1 MKKQRKIVFW
11 AASLLLTGA
20 LAAGGTLAYL
30 TDKDS
35 VTNQFVVGKV
45 DIEGNEPSYA
55 PDPDGKTNHIVPT
68 QVIPKDPRIKNKGKN
83 DSYVYM
89 DVSIPIAKVIVADT
103 SGNRLNGGAAVD
115 TELFSMN
122 QLSKKWVL
130 MYKKKQNNSMVYT
143 YLYNE
148 VLAAGKATD
157 PLFTSVTAAN
167 IVEGQLDE
175 KEVDI
180 PINYYAIQALNTGEG
195 STAAERAAKAWE
207 NRQKHLEFKQFSGGQ
222 KMKKKTNRLFF
233 LAGAAGCT
241 MAAAIWL
248 LPGTSAYFTDHE
260 SVWNRMVFGH
270 NTSTIDEEFPTPT
283 PVPPGKSVVKRV
295 KIRNEGSVA
304 CYIRAALIF
313 SEPIEAIEGLDTENW
328 VKGEDDYYY
337 YKKPVSEGES
347 TTELF
352 TGIRVAKEM
361 EQKELEVS
369 VYEESVQIQKGNMVF
384 HGYREAWD
392 AYERGGQT

>member
-83 DSYVYM
+83 DSYGLYGCFH
-89 DVSIPIAKVIVADT
+89 T
-103 SGNRLNGGAAVD
+103 NRKSDRCRYIRKPFKRRSSLSMR
-115 TELFSMN
+115 TCFSMN

-148 VLAAGKATD
+148 VLAAGKTTD

-195 STAAERAAKAWE
+195 STAAERAAKGLGE
-207 NRQKHLEFKQFSGGQ
+207 V
-222 KMKKKTNRLFF
+222 
-233 LAGAAGCT
+233 C
-241 MAAAIWL
+241 
-248 LPGTSAYFTDHE
+248 
-260 SVWNRMVFGH
+260 
-270 NTSTIDEEFPTPT
+270 
-283 PVPPGKSVVKRV
+283 KS
-295 KIRNEGSVA
+295 E
-304 CYIRAALIF
+304 
-313 SEPIEAIEGLDTENW
+313 
-328 VKGEDDYYY
+328 
-337 YKKPVSEGES
+337 
-347 TTELF
+347 
-352 TGIRVAKEM
+352 
-361 EQKELEVS
+361 
-369 VYEESVQIQKGNMVF
+369 
-384 HGYREAWD
+384 
-392 AYERGGQT
+392 

>member
-45 DIEGNEPSYA
+45 DIEGHEPSYA

-148 VLAAGKATD
+148 VLAAGKTTD

-207 NRQKHLEFKQFSGGQ
+207 KYGTDNSRRRKHQNLGG
-222 KMKKKTNRLFF
+222 TRRL
-233 LAGAAGCT
+233 AAGDPFRRAEQDRENAPENVSDT
-241 MAAAIWL
+241 DEIFPLA
-248 LPGTSAYFTDHE
+248 LPVGQRSEQEGCNGGGDGRNGDH
-260 SVWNRMVFGH
+260 
-270 NTSTIDEEFPTPT
+270 
-283 PVPPGKSVVKRV
+283 PGNDGGVL
-295 KIRNEGSVA
+295 GDF
-304 CYIRAALIF
+304 C
-313 SEPIEAIEGLDTENW
+313 
-328 VKGEDDYYY
+328 
-337 YKKPVSEGES
+337 
-347 TTELF
+347 
-352 TGIRVAKEM
+352 
-361 EQKELEVS
+361 
-369 VYEESVQIQKGNMVF
+369 VYEGIEPLVF
-384 HGYREAWD
+384 DVPA
-392 AYERGGQT
+392 

>member
-103 SGNRLNGGAAVD
+103 SGNRLNGGAAGD

-143 YLYNE
+143 YLYN
-148 VLAAGKATD
+148 D
-157 PLFTSVTAAN
+157 
-167 IVEGQLDE
+167 
-175 KEVDI
+175 
-180 PINYYAIQALNTGEG
+180 G
-195 STAAERAAKAWE
+195 S
-207 NRQKHLEFKQFSGGQ
+207 F
-222 KMKKKTNRLFF
+222 
-233 LAGAAGCT
+233 
-241 MAAAIWL
+241 I
-248 LPGTSAYFTDHE
+248 
-260 SVWNRMVFGH
+260 
-270 NTSTIDEEFPTPT
+270 
-283 PVPPGKSVVKRV
+283 
-295 KIRNEGSVA
+295 
-304 CYIRAALIF
+304 
-313 SEPIEAIEGLDTENW
+313 
-328 VKGEDDYYY
+328 
-337 YKKPVSEGES
+337 
-347 TTELF
+347 
-352 TGIRVAKEM
+352 
-361 EQKELEVS
+361 
-369 VYEESVQIQKGNMVF
+369 
-384 HGYREAWD
+384 
-392 AYERGGQT
+392 YERDSS

>member
-45 DIEGNEPSYA
+45 DIEGNE
-55 PDPDGKTNHIVPT
+55 PT

-207 NRQKHLEFKQFSGGQ
+207 KYVNQNNGQ
-222 KMKKKTNRLFF
+222 KGQVT
-233 LAGAAGCT
+233 A
-241 MAAAIWL
+241 
-248 LPGTSAYFTDHE
+248 PQ
-260 SVWNRMVFGH
+260 
-270 NTSTIDEEFPTPT
+270 
-283 PVPPGKSVVKRV
+283 
-295 KIRNEGSVA
+295 
-304 CYIRAALIF
+304 
-313 SEPIEAIEGLDTENW
+313 SEPEQTEA
-328 VKGEDDYYY
+328 
-337 YKKPVSEGES
+337 P
-347 TTELF
+347 
-352 TGIRVAKEM
+352 GI
-361 EQKELEVS
+361 
-369 VYEESVQIQKGNMVF
+369 
-384 HGYREAWD
+384 
-392 AYERGGQT
+392 

>member
-103 SGNRLNGGAAVD
+103 SGNRLNGGAAGD

-130 MYKKKQNNSMVYT
+130 MYKKKT
-143 YLYNE
+143 E
-148 VLAAGKATD
+148 
-157 PLFTSVTAAN
+157 
-167 IVEGQLDE
+167 
-175 KEVDI
+175 
-180 PINYYAIQALNTGEG
+180 
-195 STAAERAAKAWE
+195 
-207 NRQKHLEFKQFSGGQ
+207 QFDG
-222 KMKKKTNRLFF
+222 
-233 LAGAAGCT
+233 
-241 MAAAIWL
+241 I
-248 LPGTSAYFTDHE
+248 
-260 SVWNRMVFGH
+260 
-270 NTSTIDEEFPTPT
+270 
-283 PVPPGKSVVKRV
+283 
-295 KIRNEGSVA
+295 
-304 CYIRAALIF
+304 YISL
-313 SEPIEAIEGLDTENW
+313 
-328 VKGEDDYYY
+328 
-337 YKKPVSEGES
+337 
-347 TTELF
+347 
-352 TGIRVAKEM
+352 
-361 EQKELEVS
+361 Q
-369 VYEESVQIQKGNMVF
+369 
-384 HGYREAWD
+384 
-392 AYERGGQT
+392 

>member
-148 VLAAGKATD
+148 VLAAGKTTD

-207 NRQKHLEFKQFSGGQ
+207 NECKRYDVVAW
-222 KMKKKTNRLFF
+222 KK
-233 LAGAAGCT
+233 
-241 MAAAIWL
+241 
-248 LPGTSAYFTDHE
+248 
-260 SVWNRMVFGH
+260 
-270 NTSTIDEEFPTPT
+270 
-283 PVPPGKSVVKRV
+283 VPRK
-295 KIRNEGSVA
+295 
-304 CYIRAALIF
+304 CL
-313 SEPIEAIEGLDTENW
+313 W
-328 VKGEDDYYY
+328 
-337 YKKPVSEGES
+337 
-347 TTELF
+347 
-352 TGIRVAKEM
+352 AKE
-361 EQKELEVS
+361 
-369 VYEESVQIQKGNMVF
+369 YEK
-384 HGYREAWD
+384 
-392 AYERGGQT
+392 

>member
-55 PDPDGKTNHIVPT
+55 PDSDGKTNHIVPT

-148 VLAAGKATD
+148 VLAAGKTTD

-180 PINYYAIQALNTGEG
+180 PINYYAIQALNTGETTTIMRMTTK
-195 STAAERAAKAWE
+195 STFRMAQNRRRKREKAVRLSPLQPLLLLLWEAFSMEAKCSIT
-207 NRQKHLEFKQFSGGQ
+207 R
-222 KMKKKTNRLFF
+222 
-233 LAGAAGCT
+233 
-241 MAAAIWL
+241 I
-248 LPGTSAYFTDHE
+248 
-260 SVWNRMVFGH
+260 
-270 NTSTIDEEFPTPT
+270 
-283 PVPPGKSVVKRV
+283 
-295 KIRNEGSVA
+295 
-304 CYIRAALIF
+304 IF
-313 SEPIEAIEGLDTENW
+313 STEQ
-328 VKGEDDYYY
+328 
-337 YKKPVSEGES
+337 PS
-347 TTELF
+347 TE
-352 TGIRVAKEM
+352 
-361 EQKELEVS
+361 
-369 VYEESVQIQKGNMVF
+369 
-384 HGYREAWD
+384 
-392 AYERGGQT
+392 

>member
-83 DSYVYM
+83 DSYVY
-89 DVSIPIAKVIVADT
+89 T

-148 VLAAGKATD
+148 VLAAGKTTD

-207 NRQKHLEFKQFSGGQ
+207 KYVNQNNGQ
-222 KMKKKTNRLFF
+222 KGQVT
-233 LAGAAGCT
+233 A
-241 MAAAIWL
+241 
-248 LPGTSAYFTDHE
+248 PQ
-260 SVWNRMVFGH
+260 
-270 NTSTIDEEFPTPT
+270 
-283 PVPPGKSVVKRV
+283 
-295 KIRNEGSVA
+295 
-304 CYIRAALIF
+304 
-313 SEPIEAIEGLDTENW
+313 SEPEQTEA
-328 VKGEDDYYY
+328 
-337 YKKPVSEGES
+337 P
-347 TTELF
+347 
-352 TGIRVAKEM
+352 GI
-361 EQKELEVS
+361 
-369 VYEESVQIQKGNMVF
+369 
-384 HGYREAWD
+384 
-392 AYERGGQT
+392 

>member
-11 AASLLLTGA
+11 AASLLLTVA

-103 SGNRLNGGAAVD
+103 SGNRLNGGAAGD

-148 VLAAGKATD
+148 VLAAGKTTD

-207 NRQKHLEFKQFSGGQ
+207 KYVNQNNGQ
-222 KMKKKTNRLFF
+222 KGQVT
-233 LAGAAGCT
+233 A
-241 MAAAIWL
+241 
-248 LPGTSAYFTDHE
+248 PQ
-260 SVWNRMVFGH
+260 
-270 NTSTIDEEFPTPT
+270 
-283 PVPPGKSVVKRV
+283 
-295 KIRNEGSVA
+295 
-304 CYIRAALIF
+304 
-313 SEPIEAIEGLDTENW
+313 SEPEQTEA
-328 VKGEDDYYY
+328 
-337 YKKPVSEGES
+337 P
-347 TTELF
+347 
-352 TGIRVAKEM
+352 GI
-361 EQKELEVS
+361 
-369 VYEESVQIQKGNMVF
+369 
-384 HGYREAWD
+384 
-392 AYERGGQT
+392 

>member
-157 PLFTSVTAAN
+157 PL
-167 IVEGQLDE
+167 
-175 KEVDI
+175 I

-207 NRQKHLEFKQFSGGQ
+207 KYVNQNNGQ
-222 KMKKKTNRLFF
+222 KGQVT
-233 LAGAAGCT
+233 A
-241 MAAAIWL
+241 
-248 LPGTSAYFTDHE
+248 PQ
-260 SVWNRMVFGH
+260 
-270 NTSTIDEEFPTPT
+270 
-283 PVPPGKSVVKRV
+283 
-295 KIRNEGSVA
+295 
-304 CYIRAALIF
+304 
-313 SEPIEAIEGLDTENW
+313 SEPEQTEA
-328 VKGEDDYYY
+328 
-337 YKKPVSEGES
+337 P
-347 TTELF
+347 
-352 TGIRVAKEM
+352 GI
-361 EQKELEVS
+361 
-369 VYEESVQIQKGNMVF
+369 
-384 HGYREAWD
+384 
-392 AYERGGQT
+392 

>member
-30 TDKDS
+30 TDKDY
-35 VTNQFVVGKV
+35 VTNQFVVGKL

-148 VLAAGKATD
+148 VLAAGKTTD

-207 NRQKHLEFKQFSGGQ
+207 KYVNQNNGQ
-222 KMKKKTNRLFF
+222 KGQVT
-233 LAGAAGCT
+233 A
-241 MAAAIWL
+241 
-248 LPGTSAYFTDHE
+248 PQ
-260 SVWNRMVFGH
+260 
-270 NTSTIDEEFPTPT
+270 
-283 PVPPGKSVVKRV
+283 
-295 KIRNEGSVA
+295 
-304 CYIRAALIF
+304 
-313 SEPIEAIEGLDTENW
+313 SEPEQTEA
-328 VKGEDDYYY
+328 
-337 YKKPVSEGES
+337 P
-347 TTELF
+347 
-352 TGIRVAKEM
+352 GI
-361 EQKELEVS
+361 
-369 VYEESVQIQKGNMVF
+369 
-384 HGYREAWD
+384 
-392 AYERGGQT
+392 

>member
-45 DIEGNEPSYA
+45 DIEGHEPSYA

-148 VLAAGKATD
+148 VLAAGKTTD
-157 PLFTSVTAAN
+157 PLLT
-167 IVEGQLDE
+167 
-175 KEVDI
+175 
-180 PINYYAIQALNTGEG
+180 
-195 STAAERAAKAWE
+195 
-207 NRQKHLEFKQFSGGQ
+207 
-222 KMKKKTNRLFF
+222 
-233 LAGAAGCT
+233 
-241 MAAAIWL
+241 
-248 LPGTSAYFTDHE
+248 
-260 SVWNRMVFGH
+260 
-270 NTSTIDEEFPTPT
+270 
-283 PVPPGKSVVKRV
+283 KR
-295 KIRNEGSVA
+295 
-304 CYIRAALIF
+304 
-313 SEPIEAIEGLDTENW
+313 
-328 VKGEDDYYY
+328 
-337 YKKPVSEGES
+337 
-347 TTELF
+347 
-352 TGIRVAKEM
+352 
-361 EQKELEVS
+361 
-369 VYEESVQIQKGNMVF
+369 
-384 HGYREAWD
+384 
-392 AYERGGQT
+392 